1 MIWSWTIR
9 ILQCIFD
16 ILQLYSTHVRWLTKS
31 ITINSKSVSINCFIS
46 VFFKWIKDKIVNDC
60 IGPRGNHF
68 IRSWVSLQAWTERET
83 DQNPEMSR
91 GVRSHA
97 GMVGYNCPRHSF
109 ITASIDG
116 FTLESSCL
124 LCFWERHHWH
134 LNSIELSP
142 WEPVFLTCNLVLQL
156 LGEL

>member
-1 MIWSWTIR
+1 MLQKVFCILLGFSELQGIIFFYGNDMIWSWAIR

-60 IGPRGNHF
+60 IGPGGNHS

-97 GMVGYNCPRHSF
+97 GMVGYNFPGHSF
-109 ITASIDG
+109 IIASIDG
-116 FTLESSCL
+116 FALESSCL
-124 LCFWERHHWH
+124 LCF
-134 LNSIELSP
+134 
-142 WEPVFLTCNLVLQL
+142 
-156 LGEL
+156 